1 MPAGNPGECGSSI
14 VGRAGPASLA
24 CLQFRGCRQPAWRY
38 HYGLAFACT
47 ELGDIERAQEHFRIV
62 LEMEAPE
69 DLRGL
74 ARNGLQEIAVHG
86 LKARGGARMDAV
98 FYPAGCAAAVP

>member
-1 MPAGNPGECGSSI
+1 M
-14 VGRAGPASLA
+14 
-24 CLQFRGCRQPAWRY
+24 
-38 HYGLAFACT
+38 
-47 ELGDIERAQEHFRIV
+47 